1 MLRFQTR
8 RGFCSC
14 EGATIV
20 SVSPAVFSIVLSQD
34 GIKNGVRGVVGE
46 SGGVVVGVG
55 SRGGKRILEYTFHK
69 DTAELKDWLVS
80 AEQ

>member
-14 EGATIV
+14 QGATSV
-20 SVSPAVFSIVLSQD
+20 SVGPAVFSIVLSQD

-55 SRGGKRILEYTFHK
+55 GLGEKRVLEYTFHK
-69 DTAELKDWLVS
+69 NTAEFKDWLVS
-80 AEQ
+80 TE